1 MRIIELTQGEI
12 AFVDNDAPTWIFDVK
27 WYALHMGG
35 TYYAARSIR
44 REDGKQTT
52 QYLHRVLL
60 DVKPGEQVD
69 HRDGDGLNNQCSNLR
84 IVTHAQNQ
92 RAFNRQQTNN
102 KSGFRGVCWH
112 KRLRK
117 WLAQIPHDGVRR
129 YVGLYDTPEEAAKA
143 RDEKARSLGWPEE
156 GMNFSL
162 VESSVSL
169 HLM

>member
-12 AFVDNDAPTWIFDVK
+12 AFVDNDAPTWIFDVN
-27 WYALHMGG
+27 WYALRMGRLW
-35 TYYAARSIR
+35 YAARNIR

-69 HRDGDGLNNQCSNLR
+69 HRDGDGLNNRLSNLR
-84 IVTHAQNQ
+84 IVTNAQNQ
-92 RAFNRQQTNN
+92 RAFNRPHPNN
-102 KSGFRGVCWH
+102 KSGFRGVSWH
-112 KRLRK
+112 KRDKK
-117 WLAQIPHDGVRR
+117 WQAQIWHDGVKLHI
-129 YVGLYDTPEEAAKA
+129 GCFSSPEEAAHA